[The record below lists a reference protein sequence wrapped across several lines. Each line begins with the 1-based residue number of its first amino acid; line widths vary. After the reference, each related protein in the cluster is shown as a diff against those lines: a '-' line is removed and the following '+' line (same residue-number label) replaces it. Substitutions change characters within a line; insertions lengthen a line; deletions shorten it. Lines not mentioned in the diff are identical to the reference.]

1 LFDATG
7 ALFQLSSLILVPGA
21 GSLRCFSVSYPC
33 LWIRRLC
40 HFLRYAVP
48 DYTVVLALIVVL
60 SISSFCSAVAFV
72 FGLHLRHSSSPFVS
86 SFLRRYRRLRLG
98 PRLFDITV
106 APLPPRAGLWD
117 FAVDSRVWFG
127 IWISRGVIA
136 WFSWGLRAFLPR
148 EMVLFGD
155 TCLHFAFWNLEF
167 GLWISTDYGLVLTR
181 PRSVGGGYCESRPIR
196 ATRP

>member
-1 LFDATG
+1 MFLCVVSVSLDP
-7 ALFQLSSLILVPGA
+7 SSLSFS
-21 GSLRCFSVSYPC
+21 SLRRSRLYRCSGLDRRAFDFLVLFRCGFC
-33 LWIRRLC
+33 LR
-40 HFLRYAVP
+40 P
-48 DYTVVLALIVVL
+48 
-60 SISSFCSAVAFV
+60 
-72 FGLHLRHSSSPFVS
+72 SSSSFVS

-155 TCLHFAFWNLEF
+155 TYYFGIWNLDF
-167 GLWISTDYGLVLTR
+167 GFLQTTALS
-181 PRSVGGGYCESRPIR
+181 SRDLG
-196 ATRP
+196 A